1 MSLFPISELVTKEL
15 KDYCIKVEALKLTP
29 SKKPTKH
36 EFAFLLS
43 AISSTRVMPGI
54 EKHMGYEKLYECNH
68 KDSKEARR
76 HLRDFYRI
84 QDKTSLEQSMKSFY
98 RSHEEYLQFLPFW
111 NQTSKY
117 KIEDLDPRVQ
127 VAFKNSMDYAALF
140 YPYVKEK
147 GFLAWDVN
155 EIIGMYRKAYACGII
170 KEKDFWD
177 KVDPLVE
184 RVQQVYDS
192 FKDYAISLI
201 CGAMY
206 FNFRQS
212 HVEQQSQQVFKLQK
226 HLVNDLFS
234 KLGVWNTYEWLGIEK
249 KQFYLD
255 PSKMKQLLQDESKA
269 NGCIAS
275 DRIIVDGNKVGYMYR
290 EKSIGEWDSGWRFL
304 AGDETQEYLDDPK
317 HVGVYLLNTLCN
329 YDQEIINFLDEEEGS
344 IFVRREDHLLH
355 KQK

>member
-1 MSLFPISELVTKEL
+1 MSLYPMSELVVKEL
-15 KDYCIKVEALKLTP
+15 KEYQEQMMKKKLTP
-29 SKKPTKH
+29 NMKPTK
-36 EFAFLLS
+36 EQFAFLLS
-43 AISSTRVMPGI
+43 GVSSTRIMPGI
-54 EKHMGYEKLYECNH
+54 QKHMGYEKLFVCNH

-76 HLRDFYRI
+76 HLRDFYHI
-84 QDKTSLEQSMKSFY
+84 EDKNSLEKCMKVFY

-111 NQTSKY
+111 NQTSKF
-117 KIEDLDPRVQ
+117 KIEDLNPKIQ
-127 VAFKNSMDYAALF
+127 IAFKNSMDYAALF
-140 YPYVKEK
+140 YPIVKEK

-177 KVDPLVE
+177 KVNPLVE
-184 RVQQVYDS
+184 RVQQVYDG

-201 CGAMY
+201 CGAIY

-212 HVEQQSQQVFKLQK
+212 HYEQQSQQVFKLQK

-249 KQFYLD
+249 KKFYLD
-255 PSKMKQLLQDESKA
+255 PSKMKQLLTNYEGPK
-269 NGCIAS
+269 GCIAS

-290 EKSIGEWDSGWRFL
+290 EASLGEWDSGWRFL
-304 AGDETQEYLDDPK
+304 AGDESQAYLDDEK
-317 HVGVYLLNTLCN
+317 NVGVYLLNTLCN
-329 YDQEIINFLDEEEGS
+329 YDQEIIDFLDEEIGS
-344 IFVRREDHLLH
+344 VFVRREDHLLH